1 MNVITNP
8 QPCFIC
14 IYGFN
19 QECELLIL
27 RIKLN
32 KNDVSDVKCKFNSTF
47 TRSFLISSKTDRFTL
62 EFQIN
67 KWNEWRRTEQ
77 YCKWQLIERYAQG
90 ECFVTAQ
97 WAHCERWPR
106 TERRA
111 KLNARWAHREHT
123 VNSEKWEGKT
133 FHRL

>member
-1 MNVITNP
+1 MLMLNFHFSRITAPSHLLLTNTVKKAYNGTVKVITNP
-8 QPCFIC
+8 KPCFIC

-19 QECELLIL
+19 QECELLIV

-67 KWNEWRRTEQ
+67 K
-77 YCKWQLIERYAQG
+77 
-90 ECFVTAQ
+90 
-97 WAHCERWPR
+97 
-106 TERRA
+106 
-111 KLNARWAHREHT
+111 
-123 VNSEKWEGKT
+123 
-133 FHRL
+133 